1 MEKLSVHEYFRQPE
15 TLRRMELVYGVV
27 REPAMPNYEH
37 QRLATRLIARLHAHV
52 EHTGIGEILAPM
64 DVVLDDKAA
73 LVVQPDI
80 VFVSHDRRAII
91 KERIWGA
98 PDLVVEISS
107 PSTARRDRTIKLGWF
122 RQYGV
127 RECWLID
134 VRSRS
139 VEVIEL
145 QSTTPAR
152 MFSGTQPIRSAVLPD
167 WAVEAERIFD

>member
-1 MEKLSVHEYFRQPE
+1 MDKLTVHEYFSQPE
-15 TLRRMELVYGVV
+15 TLRPMELVYGVV
-27 REPAMPNYEH
+27 REPAMPNYQH
-37 QRLATRLIARLHAHV
+37 QRIATRLIARLHAHV

-80 VFVSHDRRAII
+80 VFVSHERRAII
-91 KERIWGA
+91 TERIWGA

-107 PSTARRDRTIKLGWF
+107 PSTARHDRTIKLGWY
-122 RQYGV
+122 RDYGV

-134 VRSRS
+134 VRHRS
-139 VEVIEL
+139 VEVIEF

-152 MFSGTQPIRSAVLPD
+152 LFSGTQPIQSAVLPD
-167 WAVEAERIFD
+167 WNVLVDEIFD